1 MDQTIGI
8 GYGVEGVGTV
18 VTENDK
24 VIASFDSV
32 IHKIEGFASKM
43 TGFASGFE
51 RISKGMST
59 MGGTK
64 FSEFFKGS
72 TSLKTA
78 ATNTGLLNTALES
91 TPGRATAAAEALGKL
106 SAAVGAYN
114 AQMSLAVRQSKVPIA
129 PNMVAPAGSK
139 GGGAATGSMFPGLGR
154 VPGYMLGWRLASEGL
169 RAAHYA
175 ISDIILGKSRAGLS
189 KGLGELS
196 AVGMDSGQ
204 KAQMEF
210 SAKQFSQKFWTVSA
224 EKYVEALSYTASGF
238 DINAIGSSNLLKLH
252 EASMKMSMVAK
263 MSADKSAAMMTK
275 SVLAIISQ
283 LPSEIADKLRQGLS
297 AEVPHFG
304 KVTIG
309 ELGEKLTAQYLK
321 AMKTT
326 MMWGPDIQNAF
337 KYALPNFLEMGW
349 SPAGALAFTGSLVNA
364 GFHAG
369 QSGRGIKDIFVKEEE
384 TFAKIFVKG
393 GGYWGEEGAFDRNT
407 GRQLTGIER
416 KINKENNRRYL
427 EAGRALVHKYLQTP
441 ETAAELLSAAGV
453 YYRKLT
459 DPAQGGKETSKSLG
473 VSTQFQ
479 PLFLMYT
486 KKSFEDEMVKAKER
500 IEHASYKDTDEIVK
514 KSIED
519 VGSSYARIMNAFD
532 NLSTSLADYPGA
544 HWIASGVTKQLDYT
558 RTLIDLQKK
567 AIAEHWDN
575 AQINKWIDEN
585 DQDLMETF
593 GQKRLDI
600 LRYET
605 QRAAKDKNVRWF
617 WPTVGSHMQTA
628 IGYGLP
634 WNWGNESEEQN
645 RMSPLKAL
653 WQGLTFQGAG
663 GLNSWGTTN
672 NFLQGVDEIV
682 GGIGKSIGSLPESF
696 DQGRDY
702 IRASISDFYESATQ
716 PFKDATA
723 YIDSSWQGIQDA
735 VMAPFRKF
743 QELGDWFTGGGK
755 EVPAPPIPQT
765 QERLP
770 GPYQQPVEPE
780 FNPFRFGSYVP
791 PQQSIHIT
799 LTQEPLNVQSHLH
812 LDGRILAMAVS
823 DIIQQN
829 RDVNYQTYGA
839 DPMGF
844 YCV

>member
-18 VTENDK
+18 VAENNK
-24 VIASFDSV
+24 VIASFDKV
-32 IHKIEGFASKM
+32 LGKIEGFASKM
-43 TGFASGFE
+43 GGFASGFE
-51 RISKGMST
+51 RISKSMSG

-64 FSEFFKGS
+64 IGDLFKGS

-78 ATNTGLLNTALES
+78 ATNTGLLNTALEV
-91 TPGRATAAAEALGKL
+91 TPGRASAAAAGLNKL

-114 AQMSLAVRQSKVPIA
+114 AQMAVAVKQSKTPIT

-204 KAQMEF
+204 KQQMEF

-238 DINAIGSSNLLKLH
+238 DINAIGSSNLTKLH

-304 KVTIG
+304 KVNIG
-309 ELGEKLTAQYLK
+309 ELGQKLTAQYLK

-326 MMWGPDIQNAF
+326 MMWGSDIQNAF

-369 QSGRGIKDIFVKEEE
+369 QSGRGIKDLFTKEQDA
-384 TFAKIFVKG
+384 FGKIMVKG
-393 GGYWGEEGAFDRNT
+393 MGYWSPEGAFDPVTHRALS
-407 GRQLTGIER
+407 GQER
-416 KINKENNRRYL
+416 KLNREQNKQYL
-427 EAGRALVHKYLQTP
+427 DRSRELIHKYMSTP
-441 ETAAELLSAAGV
+441 EGAAQLLEFVGEN
-453 YYRKLT
+453 YRKLT
-459 DPAQGGKETSKSLG
+459 DPSKGGRETAKSLG

-479 PLFLMYT
+479 PLFLTYT
-486 KKSFEDEMVKAKER
+486 KKSFEDEVVKGQKR
-500 IEHASYKDTDEIVK
+500 IEHASYKDVDEIVK

-519 VGSSYARIMNAFD
+519 VGSSYARIMNAFE

-558 RTLIDLQKK
+558 RTLIDLQRK

-575 AQINKWIDEN
+575 AAINKWIDEN

-617 WPTVGSHMQTA
+617 WPTVGSYMQTA

-672 NFLQGVDEIV
+672 NFLQGADEIV
-682 GGIGKSIGSLPESF
+682 GGIGKSLGSLPEAF

-716 PFKDATA
+716 PFKDAAA

-765 QERLP
+765 QEGLP
-770 GPYQQPVEPE
+770 GPQRPVEPE
-780 FNPFRFGSYVP
+780 YNPFRFGSYT

-829 RDVNYQTYGA
+829 RDVNYQTFGA

-844 YCV
+844 YCA